1 VGAEDLAEK
10 IQGGWT
16 DFDVAIA
23 TPDMMSVV
31 GRLGRILGPR
41 GLMPNPRTGTV
52 TLEVGKAVQ
61 ESKAG
66 KVEFRVNKEAGMHVP
81 IGKVSFTD
89 EQLYENFVALMD
101 AVVKSRPPA
110 AKGTFIRKVH
120 LSSTMGP
127 GIRVNAQEA
136 VAAR

>member
-1 VGAEDLAEK
+1 
-10 IQGGWT
+10 
-16 DFDVAIA
+16 
-23 TPDMMSVV
+23 M
-31 GRLGRILGPR
+31 
-41 GLMPNPRTGTV
+41 

-101 AVVKSRPPA
+101 AVVKSRPRQPRVPSSARFTCPA
-110 AKGTFIRKVH
+110 PWGLVY
-120 LSSTMGP
+120 G
-127 GIRVNAQEA
+127 
-136 VAAR
+136 